1 MTLVVAKSTVTALFV
16 VPVRATVMVS
26 VPALSVLVAV
36 ALRVKTAESFVR
48 MVTTTL
54 LVPSE
59 VLVALERRTLKT

>member
-1 MTLVVAKSTVTALFV
+1 MVVAKSTVTALFV